1 MVCPAVRLHQLY
13 SLNLYNGLDI
23 IFENLEM
30 VDKDNLA
37 EVINTKNYDRIE
49 IVDKLFVINT
59 INRTMT
65 IVGNKINDT
74 TYIINKAGNG
84 DIMIL
89 NYNCE
94 KEHIISGIE
103 YLYHICTRIN
113 KV

>member
-1 MVCPAVRLHQLY
+1 MIPAVKMHQMY

-49 IVDKLFVINT
+49 IVDKSFVINT

-74 TYIINKAGNG
+74 TYLINKAGNG
-84 DIMIL
+84 DIIMI

-94 KEHIISGIE
+94 KQNIISGIE
-103 YLYHICTRIN
+103 YLYHICTSL
-113 KV
+113 K